1 MNLLLLCAL
10 TLVLW
15 TTPALAQR
23 PVLEVRLDGVGD
35 VLVEGRLTPGGI
47 LELPAAPIEALT
59 GARLGEADFLS
70 LEALSR
76 ALGPQVAVEY
86 DPRLALLRL
95 RDPSRSL
102 PATRA
107 RYQELAA
114 EARASP
120 SNIYGRGPFSTVTAD
135 SDGEGLVEAGW
146 NFGRLAINATHS
158 TLSGNRWGVAVQP
171 LARTW
176 LSYEES
182 EGRGRFVA
190 VRWAGGRTFARASYS
205 TAPEAVRGQVGAS
218 AGPWTVFL
226 QREPRDWSAALTFRG
241 PMDITVAHTNDQFT
255 TRIAFGRTSSPFM
268 LPRVR

>member
-1 MNLLLLCAL
+1 M
-10 TLVLW
+10 
-15 TTPALAQR
+15 
-23 PVLEVRLDGVGD
+23 GD
-35 VLVEGRLTPGGI
+35 VLVEGRLTSDGV
-47 LELPAAPIEALT
+47 LEVPVAPIETLT
-59 GARLGEADFLS
+59 GARLGEGDFLS
-70 LEALSR
+70 LDALSR
-76 ALGPQVAVEY
+76 TLGPQVVVEY

-95 RDPSRSL
+95 RDPSQSL

-120 SNIYGRGPFSTVTAD
+120 SNIYGRGPFSAVTAD
-135 SDGEGLVEAGW
+135 SHGESRVEAGW
-146 NFGRLAINATHS
+146 NFGRLAINASHS
-158 TLSGNRWGVAVQP
+158 SLSGNRLGVAVQP

-182 EGRGRFVA
+182 DGRGRFVA
-190 VRWAGGRTFARASYS
+190 VRWAGGHTFARASYS
-205 TAPEAVRGQVGAS
+205 TSLEAVRAQVGAS

-241 PMDITVAHTNDQFT
+241 PMDITAAHTNDQFT
-255 TRIAFGRTSSPFM
+255 TRIAFGRTASPFM